1 MFRVHEI
8 EEGIFHA
15 RGRRPQILHLLKTE
29 ANPAPPKKEQKK
41 TKKSKI
47 QKFTNRVQTNE
58 KQTKKEFKRNCD
70 LSNEIH
76 RKQANTNRNNKRTN
90 KQPFVL
96 FFVCSGKASRH
107 CRSLMKASGEEKG
120 KDRKEK
126 KKNKKREKKGEVRKK
141 LGEGKRWLRPL

>member
-1 MFRVHEI
+1 MLVDDVPKFSI
-8 EEGIFHA
+8 SSK
-15 RGRRPQILHLLKTE
+15 PKLT
-29 ANPAPPKKEQKK
+29 PPHQKR
-41 TKKSKI
+41 TKSKI

-58 KQTKKEFKRNCD
+58 KQTKKDFKRNCD
-70 LSNEIH
+70 LSTEIH

-120 KDRKEK
+120 KERKIRRKEK
-126 KKNKKREKKGEVRKK
+126 RKVK
-141 LGEGKRWLRPL
+141 